1 MPLLSGSRRLQSGAE
16 RNRGRPSAS
25 SSHTQRDNGPVEL
38 PDYEPLACPLSA
50 EAIRDLTQLSTSKD
64 TRKYQE
70 QLNKSIEL
78 LSASVRDLNDKYE
91 ERKESLKALQEK
103 RAGREE
109 KTDRER
115 AEEKAVLAL
124 KNEVPTL
131 TNECNLAVQSV
142 IDLKIELEDSNTALR
157 GTAQKVEAEA
167 TQAARRRRGRSDDE
181 DDEMEDVNIASPVD
195 ILQRA
200 KERAADDYASKTPYE
215 KYGTNNDYIGF
226 KRMWHD
232 AVYGRGNKPLPDA
245 TKWFSQNGGEDEGDD
260 DDDDLIVAEEHLDI
274 HCPLSMAVMKDPYTS
289 TKCKHTFEK
298 DSIVQFL
305 RAQHG
310 RARCPQTGCNK
321 DVTIS
326 DFHPDPVMLRKIK
339 RQLAS
344 QRANMA
350 EDDEDEDEDEDEQ
363 DVGVDGDSHMSASPD
378 HNIKSEREGRDR
390 GQQLLDSIMGEA

>member
-1 MPLLSGSRRLQSGAE
+1 
-16 RNRGRPSAS
+16 
-25 SSHTQRDNGPVEL
+25 
-38 PDYEPLACPLSA
+38 
-50 EAIRDLTQLSTSKD
+50 
-64 TRKYQE
+64 
-70 QLNKSIEL
+70 
-78 LSASVRDLNDKYE
+78 
-91 ERKESLKALQEK
+91 
-103 RAGREE
+103 
-109 KTDRER
+109 
-115 AEEKAVLAL
+115 
-124 KNEVPTL
+124 
-131 TNECNLAVQSV
+131 
-142 IDLKIELEDSNTALR
+142 
-157 GTAQKVEAEA
+157 
-167 TQAARRRRGRSDDE
+167 
-181 DDEMEDVNIASPVD
+181 MEDVNIASPGD

-200 KERAADDYASKTPYE
+200 KERASDDYASKTPYE

-260 DDDDLIVAEEHLDI
+260 DDDDLIVAEEHLGI
-274 HCPLSMAVMKDPYTS
+274 YCPLSMVVMKDPYTS

-321 DVTIS
+321 EVTIS

-378 HNIKSEREGRDR
+378 HNI
-390 GQQLLDSIMGEA
+390 